1 MSRLYERIE
10 EDLRTSMKGKDAA
23 KTSCLRMLK
32 AALQLMEAEKGR
44 THPLSDEEV
53 LSAVERLIKQRR
65 EAAELYQKAGAQ
77 ERAEEELEDISI
89 LQTYLPPQLSD
100 EEITSMIEQLVRE
113 APEGA
118 KVNLGWLM
126 KELMPRVKGRA
137 EGGRVRE
144 LATSFLS
151 NETTERTKKKR
162 IV

>member
-10 EDLRTSMKGKDAA
+10 EDLRTSMKEKEQAR
-23 KTSCLRMLK
+23 TSCLRMLK

-65 EAAELYQKAGAQ
+65 EAAELYQKAGAL
-77 ERAEEELEDISI
+77 ERAEEELRDIAI

-100 EEITSMIEQLVRE
+100 EEIIAMIEKLARE
-113 APEGA
+113 VPEGT

-144 LATSFLS
+144 LAAAFLS
-151 NETTERTKKKR
+151 NKTTGKNE
-162 IV
+162 